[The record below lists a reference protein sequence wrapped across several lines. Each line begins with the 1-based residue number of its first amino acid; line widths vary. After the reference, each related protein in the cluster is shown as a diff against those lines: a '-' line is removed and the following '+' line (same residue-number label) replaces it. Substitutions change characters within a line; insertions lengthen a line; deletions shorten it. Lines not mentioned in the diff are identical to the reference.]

1 MNLTKFSQQVINCI
15 AQWGKKSA
23 ECNGDVNCL
32 QACSSDLRSCLD
44 VAFPDAKKIEFES
57 DKINYILSSVF
68 FLTNRISKASIGLAE
83 LDRAVNDV
91 KYTEDVSLD
100 KKQNKEEYDEMK
112 ERLDQIIAKYF

>member
-23 ECNGDVNCL
+23 ECNGDMSCL

-91 KYTEDVSLD
+91 KYTGDVNLD
-100 KKQNKEEYDEMK
+100 KQNKEEYDDMK